1 MHGEEWTWLYVGAW
15 HSHLKGEFTAENL
28 NQMLALL
35 TGLVTA
41 ENTQLGYK
49 GNTKPYQ
56 KPQSTKPPQSY
67 SLSEVINT
75 QRIDVSALYFE

>member
-1 MHGEEWTWLYVGAW
+1 
-15 HSHLKGEFTAENL
+15 
-28 NQMLALL
+28 MLALL

-49 GNTKPYQ
+49 ANTKPYQ

-75 QRIDVSALYFE
+75 QRIDVSALYFEQQPIKLNWSWYCVDCQECSLPIQI

>member
-1 MHGEEWTWLYVGAW
+1 
-15 HSHLKGEFTAENL
+15 
-28 NQMLALL
+28 MLALL